1 MTVREIYGILDKKIP
16 AELSCEW
23 DNDGLM
29 CCPDGGH
36 GVRRVLVALDV
47 TMETVER
54 AIAGNFDM
62 IVSHHP
68 MIFKGLKAVED
79 EAYLGKKVIELV
91 KSGIAVAS
99 FHTRLDALCG
109 GVNDALAQALG
120 LTPTETFGE
129 GDMGRICELDE
140 GISLSEFSARVR
152 TALGAPVVLWADGG
166 KEVRRVALLGGE
178 GGDLVRDA
186 MAAGADTYVSG
197 RLGYHNMTDAPE
209 MGINLIEAGH
219 YFTEAPV
226 CGVLRD
232 MLLDVDGTLDVEI
245 FSSNRIAASI
255 KLQFEE

>member
-29 CCPDGGH
+29 CCPDGGRR
-36 GVRRVLVALDV
+36 VRRVLVALDV
-47 TMETVER
+47 TEETVER
-54 AIAGNFDM
+54 AVMGDFDM

-91 KSGIAVAS
+91 KRGIAVAS

-109 GVNDALAQALG
+109 GVNDALAAALG
-120 LTPTETFGE
+120 LTPVSSFAE
-129 GDMGRICELDE
+129 GDMGRICELGE
-140 GISLSEFSARVR
+140 SLGLSEFSAKVKE
-152 TALGAPVVLWADGG
+152 ALGAPAVLCADGG
-166 KEVRRVALLGGE
+166 KAVKRVALLGGE
-178 GGDLVRDA
+178 GGDFVRDA

-197 RLGYHNMTDAPE
+197 RIGYHSMTDAPE

-219 YFTEAPV
+219 FFTEAPV

-232 MLLDVDGTLDVEI
+232 MLLDADGTMEVEV
-245 FSSNRIAASI
+245 FSSNRIKAV
-255 KLQFEE
+255 